1 MISPAQAQRLVF
13 GHCAPL
19 GTVAVAID
27 DSLGHVL
34 AEDVHARFPLPPFDN
49 SAMDGYAVRSD
60 DTRGA
65 SSRRPVR
72 LAMTDPVFAGDV
84 RRRVLRV
91 GETSPIT
98 TGAALPRGADA
109 IIPIEDAIVE
119 SRSLEVGHRV
129 PRGRHVRRAGAEKGR
144 GALVLGRGSFVGPG
158 AIACLATV
166 GRARVRVI
174 RKPRVSVIATGD
186 ETVSPGQRLLRGQI
200 YDSNTHA
207 LAALLRA
214 ARVDPVRVRAVGD
227 SAGALSNAVA
237 AALNASDVLVVA
249 GGVSVGERDLL
260 RPTLGRLGVRE
271 VFWRVRQKPGKPL
284 YFGVKGKKVVFGLPG
299 NPASVYT
306 CFCVYVYPALK
317 KLSGV
322 RLFGLPV
329 EERRL
334 EGAVERDAAR
344 WRFLKAAVSPKGRV
358 AVLPG
363 QASHMVVSL
372 ARTDRL
378 IVVPPGS
385 GSLAEGARVKT
396 YRLPFEEV
404 DG

>member
-1 MISPAQAQRLVF
+1 MISPAQAQQLVF

-19 GTVAVAID
+19 GAVVVTVDNA
-27 DSLGHVL
+27 LGHVL
-34 AEDVHARFPLPPFDN
+34 AEDIHSRFPLPPFDN
-49 SAMDGYAVRSD
+49 SAMDGFAVRSD
-60 DTRGA
+60 DTKGA

-72 LAMTDPVFAGDV
+72 LAIADAVFAGDV
-84 RRRVLRV
+84 RRHVLHA
-91 GETSPIT
+91 GEASPIT

-109 IIPIEDAIVE
+109 IIPVEEAIVDSGLLAVE
-119 SRSLEVGHRV
+119 RRV
-129 PRGRHVRRAGAEKGR
+129 PYGRHVRRAGGEKGR

-158 AIACLATV
+158 AIGCLATV
-166 GRARVRVI
+166 GRERVRVI
-174 RKPRVSVIATGD
+174 RRPRVSVIATGD

-200 YDSNTHA
+200 YDSNTHM

-214 ARVDPVRVRAVGD
+214 TRLEPVRMRAVGD
-227 SAGALSNAVA
+227 RAGALSNAVS
-237 AALNASDVLVVA
+237 AALRESDVLVVA

-260 RPTLGRLGVRE
+260 RPTLRRLGVRE

-284 YFGVKGKKVVFGLPG
+284 YFGVKGRKVVFGLPG

-306 CFCVYVYPALK
+306 CFCLYVYPALK
-317 KLSGV
+317 RLSGV
-322 RLFGLPV
+322 RAFGLPV

-334 EGAVERDAAR
+334 DGAVERDAAR
-344 WRFLKAAVSPKGRV
+344 WRFIKAAASPKGRV

-372 ARTDRL
+372 GRTDRL

-385 GSLAEGARVKT
+385 GSLGEGSRVRT